1 MSSYDI
7 RLHKDTLPRFLLF
20 VTDDLPIDSIEG
32 RFATSTEV
40 RGEKRLVLEG
50 LGVGQGCDLTFIV
63 VVWALATLERTLVI

>member
-1 MSSYDI
+1 MHEDA
-7 RLHKDTLPRFLLF
+7 LPRFLLF

-40 RGEKRLVLEG
+40 RGEKRLVLESM
-50 LGVGQGCDLTFIV
+50 GVSLGCDLAFIV